1 MCITCWRVLIGACDT
16 LLLIWRVP
24 ISSCTRLQ
32 MLFCVNKN
40 GQHMDPPPPPRSDE
54 YYLVGDII
62 IGVSLSESHLVRS
75 MAGSTMFVYI
85 YIYMYICRST
95 FRRHIFDVCPLQF
108 CTQWSAYRLT
118 VRKWLPLANRCI
130 FPAEGFNFLQFPLDP
145 CQSQTHTTP
154 SLC

>member
-1 MCITCWRVLIGACDT
+1 MRVTHFSLYGVYLSVHAQDSKCCFASI
-16 LLLIWRVP
+16 
-24 ISSCTRLQ
+24 
-32 MLFCVNKN
+32 K
-40 GQHMDPPPPPRSDE
+40 MDSTWIPPPPPRSDE